1 MNKIHS
7 TPIVFA
13 ENLIVGTGHVLTL
26 QSNLSA
32 TSRQKTLKTIWGG
45 RPRIHALSNAEGFF
59 SQSIE
64 KFRGDV

>member
-1 MNKIHS
+1 MNNFHP

-13 ENLIVGTGHVLTL
+13 ENLIVGTGHVLSL

-45 RPRIHALSNAEGFF
+45 RPRIFF

-64 KFRGDV
+64 KFRGDVLVFLFFI